1 MIKVLVVHEFP
12 LMCNIISSVLDDEP
26 DIQVI
31 GFATSVDE
39 AMIRVKKEAVDIVL
53 ISTRLPDQGSYK
65 LTNALVKAP
74 TNTKVLILGITE
86 TREQVLDY
94 IEAGATGY
102 VLKESSLDDLLAAI
116 RAAYND
122 KALISPEIAAALM
135 QRVNELSSV
144 ISKVGVTPPESYSL
158 TTREMEVLDLLY
170 QNKSNQEI
178 AKQLVIE
185 LGTVKNHVHSILN
198 KLGVSN
204 REEAAMLSAY
214 LKRQAQLNVDL

>member
-1 MIKVLVVHEFP
+1 MINVLVVHEFP
-12 LMCNIISSVLDDEP
+12 LMCNVISSVLDDEP

-39 AMIRVKKEAVDIVL
+39 AMTRVKKDDVDIVL
-53 ISTRLPDQGSYK
+53 ISTRLPDRGSYK
-65 LTNALVKAP
+65 LTNALVKDP

-116 RAAYND
+116 RAAHND
-122 KALISPEIAAALM
+122 KALISPEIAAVLM
-135 QRVNELSSV
+135 QRVNELSTV
-144 ISKVGVTPPESYSL
+144 IARVGISPPESYSL

-170 QNKSNQEI
+170 KNKSNQEI

-214 LKRQAQLNVDL
+214 LKRQTQPNLD